1 MVAPIPILISVGGVL
16 IRTTAKQLP
25 KLLRRFKNSKEVKN
39 PTESE
44 IMQAGKLDKNYTK
57 FSKKSQKILKKA
69 DTKNPSFFE
78 RVTGRGRTAEQKE
91 MKPVTLDTGE
101 AKRAA
106 TFNKALGAI
115 GATVVVGG
123 SGVLAYTKSKANDT
137 EDLKKSRERLKQLE
151 ADLKKSESEKKA
163 AQTATAIE
171 REIRKIMTAESKD
184 VPKLK
189 PRPRPQERSG
199 NSRGGLTKTGH
210 TDYRK
215 TGLFR

>member
-1 MVAPIPILISVGGVL
+1 MVAPIPILIAVGGVL

-25 KLLRRFKNSKEVKN
+25 KLLRRFKNSKEVKK

-44 IMQAGKLDKNYTK
+44 IMQAGRLDKNYTN

-91 MKPVTLDTGE
+91 MRPVTLDTGE

-106 TFNKALGAI
+106 TFNKALGGI
-115 GATVVVGG
+115 GATAVVGG

-137 EDLKKSRERLKQLE
+137 EALKKSRERLKQLE
-151 ADLKKSESEKKA
+151 AEVKTAESEKKA
-163 AQTATAIE
+163 AQTSAAIE
-171 REIRKIMTAESKD
+171 REIRKIMTAESK
-184 VPKLK
+184 VK
-189 PRPRPQERSG
+189 PRPRPEERSG
-199 NSRGGLTKTGH
+199 NSRGGLTKIGH

>member
-44 IMQAGKLDKNYTK
+44 IMQAGRLDKNYTN

-91 MKPVTLDTGE
+91 MRPVTLDTGE

-115 GATVVVGG
+115 GATAVVGG
-123 SGVLAYTKSKANDT
+123 TGVVAVQKLKDRLAKAKV
-137 EDLKKSRERLKQLE
+137 DLKKAKTEEMKATERANIESLLRQLQKAE
-151 ADLKKSESEKKA
+151 NKKTSS
-163 AQTATAIE
+163 I
-171 REIRKIMTAESKD
+171 S
-184 VPKLK
+184 KLK
-189 PRPRPQERSG
+189 PKPRPSG
-199 NSRGGLTKTGH
+199 NSKGGMI
-210 TDYRK
+210 DYRK
-215 TGLFR
+215 TGLFK

>member
-44 IMQAGKLDKNYTK
+44 IMQAGRLDKNYTN
-57 FSKKSQKILKKA
+57 FSKKSQKILKKV

-115 GATVVVGG
+115 GATAVVGG
-123 SGVLAYTKSKANDT
+123 TGVVAIQKQLAKAKV
-137 EDLKKSRERLKQLE
+137 DLKKAKTEEMKATERANIESLLRQLQKAE
-151 ADLKKSESEKKA
+151 NKKTSS
-163 AQTATAIE
+163 
-171 REIRKIMTAESKD
+171 MSK
-184 VPKLK
+184 VRPKL
-189 PRPRPQERSG
+189 RPEERSG
-199 NSRGGLTKTGH
+199 NSRGGMI
-210 TDYRK
+210 DYRK
-215 TGLFR
+215 TGLFK

>member
-16 IRTTAKQLP
+16 IRATAKQLP

-44 IMQAGKLDKNYTK
+44 IMQAGKLDKNYTH
-57 FSKKSQKILKKA
+57 FSKKSQKILRKA
-69 DTKNPSFFE
+69 DTAKPSFFQ
-78 RVTGRGRTAEQKE
+78 RITGTGRTPTQKD
-91 MKPVTLDTGE
+91 MKPDPALTTGE

-106 TFNKALGAI
+106 TLNKALGAI

-137 EDLKKSRERLKQLE
+137 EALKKSRERLKQLE
-151 ADLKKSESEKKA
+151 AEVKTAESEKKA
-163 AQTATAIE
+163 AQTSAAIE
-171 REIRKIMTAESKD
+171 REIRKIMAAESK
-184 VPKLK
+184 VK

-199 NSRGGLTKTGH
+199 NSRGGLSKTGH